1 MHKKYHL
8 RGDNE
13 VNQYSKSQIIKGRIK
28 FIIMS
33 LIGIILFLTPISVTQ
48 DGKKETTLTVAYLAG
63 QVKTLIGDAMPL
75 IIVIIITLSGILS
88 VLCSTILK
96 HKLKPEGLLYNAF
109 NVKMVWLLLRILAV
123 VFVWCTYLKVGSEV
137 IYSEDTGGLVFSS
150 LLPTLVT
157 IFFFAALFLPLLM
170 EYGLLELLG
179 PIFRPV
185 MRPLFTLP
193 GRSTVDNLASF
204 IGDGTVGVLI
214 TSRQYQEG
222 FYSRRE
228 ATVIATTFSV
238 VSLTFAIVVAETV
251 NMQSH
256 FFYFYLT
263 VIVSC
268 LVLAVIMPRIWP
280 LNKIKDEYSKEVPE
294 EMKTEKLPEGKTALG
309 HGFDMATE
317 KGIKAPGFALF
328 FKSGFKTVVDM
339 WFVILPV
346 VMSIGTL
353 ATIIATYT
361 PVFAIIG
368 KPFVPYLELLQI
380 PEAARASET
389 IIVGFADMFLPS
401 ILIEGVG
408 NNITL
413 FVIGALS
420 ITQLI
425 YLSEVGGVI
434 LGSKIPVSIFKLFII
449 FLIRTIIALPI
460 IALMAH
466 LYFN

>member
-1 MHKKYHL
+1 
-8 RGDNE
+8 
-13 VNQYSKSQIIKGRIK
+13 VNKYSKSQILKGRLK
-28 FIIMS
+28 FIVMS
-33 LIGIILFLTPISVTQ
+33 LIGIILFLVPVTVTE
-48 DGKKETTLTVAYLAG
+48 DGVKQTTLPVALLAG
-63 QVKTLIGDAMPL
+63 LLQDVLGNAMPL
-75 IIVIIITLSGILS
+75 VIVLIITISGILS
-88 VLCSTILK
+88 ILCTTIFK
-96 HKLKPEGLLYNAF
+96 NKLNPDGLLYNAF
-109 NVKMVWLLLRILAV
+109 NVKIVWLILRVLAV
-123 VFVWCTYLKVGSEV
+123 VLVWMTYLKIGTEV
-137 IYSEDTGGLVFSS
+137 VYSADTGGLVFES
-150 LLPTLVT
+150 LLPTLVAV
-157 IFFFAALFLPLLM
+157 FLFAALFLPLLM
-170 EYGLLELLG
+170 EYGLLEFLG
-179 PIFRPV
+179 PIFRPI

-214 TSRQYQEG
+214 TSKQYESG

-238 VSLTFAIVVAETV
+238 VSITFAIVIAETV
-251 NMQSH
+251 HMQNH
-256 FFYFYLT
+256 FFYFYFA

-268 LVLAVIMPRIWP
+268 VVCALILPRIWP
-280 LNKIKDEYSKEVPE
+280 LKSIKDEYSKEVSE
-294 EMKTEKLPEGKTALG
+294 EMRTEKLPENKTALT
-309 HGFDMATE
+309 HGFEMATE
-317 KGIKAPGFALF
+317 TGIKAPGFKAF

-346 VMSIGTL
+346 VMSIGTI

-361 PVFAIIG
+361 PIFAIIG

-380 PEAARASET
+380 PEAAQASET
-389 IIVGFADMFLPS
+389 ILIGFADMFLPS

-408 NNITL
+408 NDITL

-420 ITQLI
+420 ISQLI

-434 LGSKIPVSIFKLFII
+434 LGSKIPVSIFKLFVI

-460 IALMAH
+460 ISLMAH

>member
-1 MHKKYHL
+1 MT
-8 RGDNE
+8 
-13 VNQYSKSQIIKGRIK
+13 QYSKSQRTRGQLK

-33 LIGIILFLTPISVTQ
+33 LIGIILFLVPITVTE
-48 DGKKETTLTVAYLAG
+48 DGEKQTTLPVAFLAG
-63 QVKTLIGDAMPL
+63 LLKDLIGNAMPL
-75 IIVIIITLSGILS
+75 VIVIIITISGILS
-88 VLCSTILK
+88 ILCSTVLK
-96 HKLKPEGLLYNAF
+96 NKFKPEGLMNNAF
-109 NVKMVWLLLRILAV
+109 NVKIVWLILRILAV
-123 VFVWCTYLKVGSEV
+123 VFVWMTYLKVGTDI
-137 IYSEDTGGLVFSS
+137 IYSEDTGGLVFES

-157 IFFFAALFLPLLM
+157 VFFFAALFLPLLM

-179 PIFRPV
+179 PIFRPI

-238 VSLTFAIVVAETV
+238 VSLTFAIVVADTV
-251 NMQSH
+251 HMQKH

-263 VIVSC
+263 VIISC
-268 LVLAVIMPRIWP
+268 VVCALILPRIWP
-280 LNKIKDEYSKEVPE
+280 LRSIKDEYSKEVSE
-294 EMKTEKLPEGKTALG
+294 EMRTEKLPDNKTALD

-317 KGIKAPGFALF
+317 TGINAPGFKAF
-328 FKSGFKTVVDM
+328 FKSGFKTVIDM

-346 VMSIGTL
+346 VMSVGTL

-361 PVFAIIG
+361 PLFAIIG

-380 PEAARASET
+380 PEAAQASET
-389 IIVGFADMFLPS
+389 VLIGFADMFLPS

-408 NNITL
+408 NDITL
-413 FVIGALS
+413 FVVGALS

>member
-1 MHKKYHL
+1 M
-8 RGDNE
+8 
-13 VNQYSKSQIIKGRIK
+13 NQYSKAQIIRGRLK

-33 LIGIILFLTPISVTQ
+33 LFGIILFLIPITVTE
-48 DGKKETTLTVAYLAG
+48 DGEKQTTLPVAFLAG
-63 QVKTLIGDAMPL
+63 LLKDMIGNAMPL
-75 IIVIIITLSGILS
+75 VIVIIITISGILS
-88 VLCSTILK
+88 ILCSTVFK
-96 HKLKPEGLLYNAF
+96 NKLAPDGLMYNAF
-109 NVKMVWLLLRILAV
+109 NVKFVWLFLRILAV
-123 VFVWCTYLKVGSEV
+123 VFVWITYLKIGTKV
-137 IYSEDTGGLVFSS
+137 IYSADTGGLVFES

-157 IFFFAALFLPLLM
+157 VFFFAALFLPLLM

-179 PIFRPV
+179 PVFRPI

-214 TSRQYQEG
+214 TSRQYEEG

-238 VSLTFAIVVAETV
+238 VSLTFAIVVADTV
-251 NMQSH
+251 HMQNH

-263 VIVSC
+263 VIISC
-268 LVLAVIMPRIWP
+268 LVCAFILPRIWP
-280 LNKIKDEYSKEVPE
+280 LKSIKDEYAKEVSE
-294 EMKTEKLPEGKTALG
+294 DMRTEKLPENKTALG

-317 KGIKAPGFALF
+317 TGIKAPGFKLF
-328 FKSGFKTVVDM
+328 FKSGFKTVIDM

-346 VMSIGTL
+346 VMSVGTL

-361 PVFAIIG
+361 PLFAIIG

-380 PEAARASET
+380 PEAVQASET
-389 IIVGFADMFLPS
+389 VLIGFADMFLPS

-408 NNITL
+408 NDVTL
-413 FVIGALS
+413 FVVGALS

-434 LGSKIPVSIFKLFII
+434 LGSKIPVNIFKLFII

-460 IALMAH
+460 ISLMAH

>member
-1 MHKKYHL
+1 M
-8 RGDNE
+8 
-13 VNQYSKSQIIKGRIK
+13 
-28 FIIMS
+28 
-33 LIGIILFLTPISVTQ
+33 
-48 DGKKETTLTVAYLAG
+48 
-63 QVKTLIGDAMPL
+63 
-75 IIVIIITLSGILS
+75 
-88 VLCSTILK
+88 
-96 HKLKPEGLLYNAF
+96 
-109 NVKMVWLLLRILAV
+109 
-123 VFVWCTYLKVGSEV
+123 
-137 IYSEDTGGLVFSS
+137 
-150 LLPTLVT
+150 
-157 IFFFAALFLPLLM
+157 
-170 EYGLLELLG
+170 
-179 PIFRPV
+179 
-185 MRPLFTLP
+185 
-193 GRSTVDNLASF
+193 
-204 IGDGTVGVLI
+204 I

-294 EMKTEKLPEGKTALG
+294 EMRTEKLPEGKTALG

-413 FVIGALS
+413 FVIVALS

>member
-1 MHKKYHL
+1 M
-8 RGDNE
+8 
-13 VNQYSKSQIIKGRIK
+13 NQYSKAQIVRGRLK

-33 LIGIILFLTPISVTQ
+33 LIGIILFLMPISVTE
-48 DGKKETTLTVAYLAG
+48 DGEKQTTLPVAFLARLL
-63 QVKTLIGDAMPL
+63 KDTIGGAMPL

-88 VLCSTILK
+88 VLCSIVLK
-96 HKLKPEGLLYNAF
+96 NKLAPEGLMYNAF
-109 NVKMVWLLLRILAV
+109 NVKIGWLILRILAV
-123 VFVWCTYLKVGSEV
+123 VFVWITYLKVGTEV
-137 IYSEDTGGLVFSS
+137 IYSADTGGLVFES

-157 IFFFAALFLPLLM
+157 VFFFAALFLPLLM

-179 PIFRPV
+179 PVFRPI

-214 TSRQYQEG
+214 TSRQYEEG

-251 NMQSH
+251 HMQNH

-263 VIVSC
+263 VIISC
-268 LVLAVIMPRIWP
+268 LVCAFILPRIWP
-280 LNKIKDEYSKEVPE
+280 LKSIKDEYAKEVSE
-294 EMKTEKLPEGKTALG
+294 EMRTEQLPENKTPLR

-317 KGIKAPGFALF
+317 TGIKAPGFRLF
-328 FKSGFKTVVDM
+328 FKSGFKTVIDM

-346 VMSIGTL
+346 VMSVGTL

-361 PVFAIIG
+361 PLFSIIG
-368 KPFVPYLELLQI
+368 KPFVPFLELLQI
-380 PEAARASET
+380 PEAVQASET
-389 IIVGFADMFLPS
+389 VLIGFADMFLPS

-408 NNITL
+408 NDITL
-413 FVIGALS
+413 FVVGALS

-434 LGSKIPVSIFKLFII
+434 LGSKIPVSIFKLFVI

-460 IALMAH
+460 ISLMAH